1 MNLLT
6 ERQQRGEIMGL
17 ELRFSEALWE
27 KVSRRQPDFDR
38 AVTRFL
44 ETVECWMFEEPE
56 LVVDGKVGT
65 AAGTIKRV
73 IVAGGFEFRLH
84 RPECGWWNWD
94 IVDLMPAVER
104 DVAGVR
110 IEDQIVIYKPQDV
123 YRGEVAF
130 VIKRRNYRS
139 MALHLKAPIS
149 LAWNKIRQGR
159 DVRRVFWNDDVI
171 FLLTPKRHDI
181 LSMAEDGV
189 NELKEALESVD
200 AGCVITDQ
208 YELTRIRKMM
218 RKFGEDPTSTK
229 G

>member
-1 MNLLT
+1 
-6 ERQQRGEIMGL
+6 MGL
-17 ELRFSEALWE
+17 LLRFSEALWE
-27 KVSRRQPDFDR
+27 KVSRRQLDFDQ

-44 ETVECWMFEEPE
+44 QSTACWMLEEPE

-65 AAGTIKRV
+65 VAGRIRHV
-73 IVAGGFEFRLH
+73 IVAGGFEFRLR
-84 RPECGWWNWD
+84 RPDCGWWDWD

-104 DVAGVR
+104 EVAGVR
-110 IEDQIVIYKPQDV
+110 IEDQIAVYKPQDV

-130 VIKRRNYRS
+130 VIKRRNYRNL
-139 MALHLKAPIS
+139 ALHLKAPIS

-171 FLLTPKRHDI
+171 FLLTPKRHSP
-181 LSMAEDGV
+181 SMTEDGV

-208 YELTRIRKMM
+208 YELTRLRKIAQS
-218 RKFGEDPTSTK
+218 FGEDPTITK

>member
-1 MNLLT
+1 
-6 ERQQRGEIMGL
+6 MGP

-27 KVSRRQPDFDR
+27 KVSRRRPDFDR
-38 AVTRFL
+38 VVTRFL
-44 ETVECWMFEEPE
+44 QSVECWMFEEPE

-65 AAGTIKRV
+65 AVGTIRGV
-73 IVAGGFEFRLH
+73 IVAGGFEFRLR
-84 RPECGWWNWD
+84 RPECGWWDWD

-104 DVAGVR
+104 EVAGVR

-130 VIKRRNYRS
+130 VVKRRNYRN

-171 FLLTPKRHDI
+171 FLLTPKRQDI
-181 LSMAEDGV
+181 ISMTEDEV

-208 YELTRIRKMM
+208 YELIRIRKMVQ
-218 RKFGEDPTSTK
+218 KFGEDPTAAK